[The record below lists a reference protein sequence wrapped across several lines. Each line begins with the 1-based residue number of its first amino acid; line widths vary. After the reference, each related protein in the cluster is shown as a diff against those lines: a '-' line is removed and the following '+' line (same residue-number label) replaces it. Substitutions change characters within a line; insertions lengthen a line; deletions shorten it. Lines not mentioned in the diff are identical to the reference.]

1 MLAEWS
7 GMLTSFFS
15 KGRAGSGAISSNVN
29 LTACQCICSQCSKGC
44 SFTLW
49 AYQWFSILM
58 EVTCLWKHLQEW
70 QEFRVGRKNA
80 TERTTP
86 HSSDAIELLST
97 LLTNSSEGWLW
108 FSAGRVW
115 SQSFLN
121 LCVLQGGCTESIA
134 TSLQIPGETEGKF
147 HSDGVKCCQ
156 KANPVQTINTLCNRC
171 PASLICSPNS

>member
-121 LCVLQGGCTESIA
+121 LCVLQGGCTESICGHSYL
-134 TSLQIPGETEGKF
+134 TTDTRWNRRQISLWWCQVLSKGKPSTNNQ
-147 HSDGVKCCQ
+147 H
-156 KANPVQTINTLCNRC
+156 PV
-171 PASLICSPNS
+171 